1 MRATEKYLKK
11 IPKAIIESSPQFD
24 LSIIVTIPAFNEPEL
39 IKSLES
45 LLSCDP
51 INGSI
56 EVLVNI
62 NFAEEAADSVKK
74 FNKEIYKV
82 VKQFAIDKSSQKFQ
96 IYILF
101 SPNQS
106 SKKSGAGLARKQ
118 IMDEAYRR
126 LMLAKNEL
134 GIITGFD
141 ADSTCD
147 KNYFVELTKLFD
159 SNSKIPACSIRFEHD
174 ILGRKYSR
182 EIYDA
187 VILYELYLRYFI
199 NAQKLIG
206 TSYAFQTV
214 GSSFAV
220 RAKHY
225 AMVNGMSLK
234 KAGEDFYFLQK
245 LMALGSFSQLNSTC
259 VYPSSRISDRVG
271 FGTGPAVAEIVR
283 VGSKKVYNL
292 ESFLEIKKL
301 FDALAIIYNGALL
314 TELILHPLFLEY
326 LNKMNAENIISNLR
340 KNNKTFCSFKH
351 AFMQWFGGLQILK
364 VLNILKILDEFTDQ
378 DLASQVNKL
387 NLVPKSKI
395 SKDLLLMLREYDLK
409 Q

>member
-1 MRATEKYLKK
+1 MRATEKYLQK
-11 IPKAIIESSPQFD
+11 IPNAIIKTVPQSD

-45 LLSCDP
+45 LLDCYS
-51 INGSI
+51 IEGSI
-56 EVLVNI
+56 EIIVNI
-62 NFAEEAADSVKK
+62 NFSEQVSNSVKT
-74 FNKEIYKV
+74 FNEVSYGIL
-82 VKQFAIDKSSQKFQ
+82 KQFAIDKSSQKFQ
-96 IYILF
+96 IHILF
-101 SPNQS
+101 SPNQDP
-106 SKKSGAGLARKQ
+106 KKAGAGLARKQ

-126 LMLAKNEL
+126 LMLTGNER

-147 KNYFVELTKLFD
+147 KNYFVELKKLFD
-159 SNSKIPACSIRFEHD
+159 SNFKIPACSIRFEHD
-174 ILGRKYSR
+174 ISGSKYSR

-234 KAGEDFYFLQK
+234 KAGEDFYFLHK
-245 LMALGSFSQLNSTC
+245 LMALGNFSQLNSTC

-271 FGTGPAVAEIVR
+271 FGTGPAVAEIAR

-301 FDALAIIYNGALL
+301 FDALEVVYNGGLF
-314 TELILHPLFLEY
+314 TELNLHSLFLEY
-326 LNKMNAENIISNLR
+326 LTKLNAENVIRNLR
-340 KNNKTFCSFKH
+340 KNNKTLYSFRN

-364 VLNILKILDEFTDQ
+364 VLNILRASDEFADQ
-378 DLASQVNKL
+378 DLVSQVNKL
-387 NLVPKSKI
+387 NLVLESEKP
-395 SKDLLLMLREYDLK
+395 KDLLLMLRLYDSE
-409 Q
+409 